1 MLVTFPLNRMLK
13 RMTHTSRCI
22 KGLLCAGF
30 LSFSMFAASA
40 PADSASGIYID
51 LGQAPNG
58 NADTDSLT
66 LGYVLP
72 WSWRQSAQ
80 EGPVS
85 FYWDFFL
92 SQWRAP
98 RPDGIDKRNY
108 TQIGAIANWRYRFSQ
123 GDSPWFVEAG
133 IGATVMDSIYRT
145 PDREFSTTF
154 QFTEQLGVG
163 RNFGAQGE
171 HELSLRVQH
180 FSNAGIKEP
189 NPGEN
194 FVRVRYL
201 YRF

>member
-1 MLVTFPLNRMLK
+1 MNN
-13 RMTHTSRCI
+13 TSRYVKC
-22 KGLLCAGF
+22 LLCAGF
-30 LSFSMFAASA
+30 LSLSVAAVAA
-40 PADSASGIYID
+40 PADSASGVYVD
-51 LGQAPNG
+51 LGQAPNS

-72 WSWRQSAQ
+72 WTWRQSVQ
-80 EGPVS
+80 EGPLS

-92 SQWRAP
+92 SQWRAT
-98 RPDGIDKRNY
+98 RPDGLDKRNY
-108 TQIGAIANWRYRFSQ
+108 TQLGVIANWRYRFSQ
-123 GDSPWFVEAG
+123 GASPWFVEAG
-133 IGATVMDSIYRT
+133 IGGTVMDSLYRT
-145 PDREFSTTF
+145 PDHAFSTTF

-163 RNFGAQGE
+163 RNFGAQGQ
-171 HELSLRVQH
+171 HELALRLQH